1 MSPIAD
7 RSTLRL
13 VADAL
18 ERKDRVRL
26 ALSLVLILFGT
37 LLEMA
42 SLGLV
47 IPVVQAVVSGDRRAD
62 YAWLPEQLAE
72 MSYSTFVQLL
82 MVALVG
88 VFVVKNVFLL
98 ASNYYQQ
105 RAQLSISNR
114 IVQRL
119 FETYLRQPYE
129 FHLTSSSS
137 VLVRNVQEYS
147 SAVIS
152 GGVGPALMILT
163 DVVTGLG
170 LLTVLVLVQPA
181 STAMLV
187 GLFAVSSYLI
197 LRVSR
202 TRTRQWGV
210 ARVKHRG
217 ELMEALLSGFGG
229 IKEIKLFGRD
239 REVVDSHRTSL
250 HLAARANYMFSVM
263 QSVPRAVFEVMAVG
277 GVALLVVV
285 ATFDGQNLQ
294 DATLIIALFGVV
306 AFRMLPSVNRVIQS
320 VQQLSFGRAG
330 IEGAAEGLSLSQQST
345 SSSAGRPTD
354 KFERLEIRG
363 LKYSYPNSDSL
374 VTNIAALTVTA
385 GDSVG
390 IVGASGSGKS
400 TLVDLLIGILA
411 PREGTITVNGRDV
424 SSDAS
429 SDLTNNRRY
438 WQDRIGYVPQ
448 HVYLMDT
455 SLRRNVAFGL
465 AEKSISTADVEKAL
479 RLANLWEFVQALPDG
494 LDTVVGERGVRL
506 SGGQRQRLGIARA
519 LYGNPEVIV
528 LDEAT
533 SALDGDTER
542 EIVESLRAIAHDHT
556 LIVVA
561 HRTTTLAY
569 CSRLIRLDGGRIVQD
584 GTFAEVIGSLPVTES
599 EGQ

>member
-13 VADAL
+13 VAGVL

-26 ALSLVLILFGT
+26 VLSLALILIGT
-37 LLEMA
+37 ILEMA

-72 MSYSTFVQLL
+72 TSYSTFVQLL
-82 MVALVG
+82 MAALVG

-105 RAQLSISNR
+105 RAQLSINNR

-170 LLTVLVLVQPA
+170 LLSVLVLVQPA

-197 LRVSR
+197 LRLSR
-202 TRTRQWGV
+202 TRTRRWGA

-330 IEGAAEGLSLSQQST
+330 IEGAAEGLSLSQQAT
-345 SSSAGRPTD
+345 SLSAGRPTD
-354 KFERLEIRG
+354 KFERLEIRN

-374 VTNIAALTVTA
+374 VTDITDLTVTV

-429 SDLTNNRRY
+429 NNRRY

-465 AEKSISTADVEKAL
+465 AEKSISNADVEKAL

-561 HRTTTLAY
+561 HRTSTLAY

>member
-13 VADAL
+13 VAGVL

-26 ALSLVLILFGT
+26 ALSLVLILIGT
-37 LLEMA
+37 ILEMA

-82 MVALVG
+82 MAALVG

-98 ASNYYQQ
+98 ASNYYQK
-105 RAQLSISNR
+105 RAQLSIANR

-119 FETYLRQPYE
+119 FETYLRQSYE

-137 VLVRNVQEYS
+137 MLVRNVQEYS

-163 DVVTGLG
+163 DVATGLG
-170 LLTVLVLVQPA
+170 LFSVLVLVQPA

-202 TRTRQWGV
+202 TRTRRWGA

-250 HLAARANYMFSVM
+250 RLAATADYMFSVM

-330 IEGAAEGLSLSQQST
+330 IEGAAEGLSLSQQVT
-345 SSSAGRPTD
+345 SSSTGRPTD
-354 KFERLEIRG
+354 RFERLEIRG
-363 LKYSYPNSDSL
+363 LKYSYPNSDAL
-374 VTNIAALTVTA
+374 VSNIAALTVTA

-400 TLVDLLIGILA
+400 TLVDLLSGILA
-411 PREGTITVNGRDV
+411 PREGTIKVNGRDV
-424 SSDAS
+424 SGDAS
-429 SDLTNNRRY
+429 GSRRY

-465 AEKSISTADVEKAL
+465 AEKSISNADVEKAL
-479 RLANLWEFVQALPDG
+479 RLANLWEFVQTLPDG

-542 EIVESLRAIAHDHT
+542 EIVESMRAIAHDHT

>member
-13 VADAL
+13 VAGVL

-26 ALSLVLILFGT
+26 AQSLVLILIGT
-37 LLEMA
+37 ILEMA

-105 RAQLSISNR
+105 RAQLSINNR

-187 GLFAVSSYLI
+187 GLFALSSYLI
-197 LRVSR
+197 LRLSR
-202 TRTRQWGV
+202 TRTRRWGA
-210 ARVKHRG
+210 ARVKYRG

-239 REVVDSHRTSL
+239 REVVDAHRTSL
-250 HLAARANYMFSVM
+250 HLAARAVYMFSMM

-285 ATFDGQNLQ
+285 ATLDGQSLQ

-411 PREGTITVNGRDV
+411 PREGTIVVNGRDV
-424 SSDAS
+424 SSNVS
-429 SDLTNNRRY
+429 ENRRY

-465 AEKSISTADVEKAL
+465 AEKSISNADVEKAL

-569 CSRLIRLDGGRIVQD
+569 CSRLIRLDSGRIVQD

>member
-1 MSPIAD
+1 MSSISD

-13 VADAL
+13 VASVL
-18 ERKDRVRL
+18 ERKDRLRL
-26 ALSLVLILFGT
+26 AVSLVLILVGT

-42 SLGLV
+42 SLALV
-47 IPVVQAVVSGDRRAD
+47 IPVVQAVVSGDRRGD
-62 YAWLPEQLAE
+62 WTWLPQQLNE
-72 MSYSTFVQLL
+72 MSYSSFVQLL
-82 MVALVG
+82 MLALVV
-88 VFVVKNVFLL
+88 VFVVKNLFLL
-98 ASNYYQQ
+98 VSNYFQQ
-105 RAQLSISNR
+105 RVQLSISNR

-152 GGVGPALMILT
+152 GGVSPVLMILT
-163 DVVTGLG
+163 DVVTGIG
-170 LLTVLVLVQPA
+170 LLTILVLVQPV
-181 STAMLV
+181 STAMLA
-187 GLFAVSSYLI
+187 GLFAASSYLI
-197 LRVSR
+197 LRLSR
-202 TRTRQWGV
+202 TRTRRWG
-210 ARVKHRG
+210 AERVKHRG
-217 ELMEALLSGFGG
+217 VLMESLLSGFGG

-239 REVVDSHRTSL
+239 REVVDTHRTSL
-250 HLAARANYMFSVM
+250 HLAARASYMFSVL
-263 QSVPRAVFEVMAVG
+263 QSVPRALFEVVAVS
-277 GVALLVVV
+277 GVALLVVL
-285 ATFDGQNLQ
+285 ATLEGRDLQ

-320 VQQLSFGRAG
+320 VQQLSFGRTG
-330 IEGAAEGLSLSQQST
+330 IEGAVEGLSLPQQSN
-345 SSSAGRPTD
+345 SSAHSKPSD
-354 KFERLEIRG
+354 KFVQLEMHN
-363 LKYSYPNSDSL
+363 LKYSYPNSETL
-374 VTNIAALTVTA
+374 VTNVHAFVVKA
-385 GDSVG
+385 GESVG

-411 PREGTITVNGRDV
+411 PRDGTITVNGRDL
-424 SSDAS
+424 SD
-429 SDLTNNRRY
+429 DRRY

-448 HVYLMDT
+448 HVFLMDT
-455 SLRRNVAFGL
+455 TLRRNVAFGL
-465 AEKSISTADVEKAL
+465 AEKAISNVNVEKAL
-479 RLANLWEFVQALPDG
+479 RLANLWDFVQTLPGG

-533 SALDGDTER
+533 SALDGETER

-569 CSRLIRLDGGRIVQD
+569 CSRLIRLDGGRIVQE
-584 GTFAEVIGSLPVTES
+584 GTFDEVIGSLPVTES

>member
-13 VADAL
+13 VASVL

-26 ALSLVLILFGT
+26 VLSLALILIGT

-47 IPVVQAVVSGDRRAD
+47 IPVVQAVVSGDRRGD

-72 MSYSTFVQLL
+72 VSYSAFVQLL
-82 MVALVG
+82 MAALVG

-105 RAQLSISNR
+105 RAQLSINNR

-119 FETYLRQPYE
+119 FENYLRQPYE

-147 SAVIS
+147 SAVVSAGI
-152 GGVGPALMILT
+152 GPALMILT
-163 DVVTGLG
+163 DVVTGIG
-170 LLTVLVLVQPA
+170 LLAVLVLVQPA

-187 GLFAVSSYLI
+187 GLFALSSYAI
-197 LRVSR
+197 LRLSR
-202 TRTRQWGV
+202 TRTRQWGA

-217 ELMEALLSGFGG
+217 ELIEALLSGFGG

-239 REVVDSHRTSL
+239 REVVDAHRSSL
-250 HLAARANYMFSVM
+250 HLAARASYMFSVM

-330 IEGAAEGLSLSQQST
+330 IEGAAEGLSLSQQAT
-345 SSSAGRPTD
+345 SSSAGRQTN
-354 KFERLEIRG
+354 KFERLEISN
-363 LKYSYPNSDSL
+363 LKYSYPNSDAL

-400 TLVDLLIGILA
+400 TLVDLLLGILA
-411 PREGTITVNGRDV
+411 PRDGTITVNGHDV
-424 SSDAS
+424 N
-429 SDLTNNRRY
+429 NNRRY

-465 AEKSISTADVEKAL
+465 AEKSISNADVEKAL

-528 LDEAT
+528 MDEAT

-584 GTFAEVIGSLPVTES
+584 GSFKEVIGSLPVTES

>member
-1 MSPIAD
+1 
-7 RSTLRL
+7 
-13 VADAL
+13 
-18 ERKDRVRL
+18 
-26 ALSLVLILFGT
+26 
-37 LLEMA
+37 
-42 SLGLV
+42 
-47 IPVVQAVVSGDRRAD
+47 
-62 YAWLPEQLAE
+62 
-72 MSYSTFVQLL
+72 
-82 MVALVG
+82 
-88 VFVVKNVFLL
+88 
-98 ASNYYQQ
+98 
-105 RAQLSISNR
+105 
-114 IVQRL
+114 
-119 FETYLRQPYE
+119 
-129 FHLTSSSS
+129 
-137 VLVRNVQEYS
+137 
-147 SAVIS
+147 
-152 GGVGPALMILT
+152 
-163 DVVTGLG
+163 
-170 LLTVLVLVQPA
+170 
-181 STAMLV
+181 
-187 GLFAVSSYLI
+187 
-197 LRVSR
+197 
-202 TRTRQWGV
+202 
-210 ARVKHRG
+210 
-217 ELMEALLSGFGG
+217 
-229 IKEIKLFGRD
+229 LFGRD
-239 REVVDSHRTSL
+239 REVVDAHRTSL
-250 HLAARANYMFSVM
+250 HLAASAGYKFGVM

-285 ATFDGQNLQ
+285 ATFNGQSLQ

-306 AFRMLPSVNRVIQS
+306 AFRMLPSANRVIQA

-330 IEGAAEGLSLSQQST
+330 IEGATEGLSLSQQAT

-354 KFERLEIRG
+354 KFERLEIRN

-374 VTNIAALTVTA
+374 VTDITALIVTA
-385 GDSVG
+385 DDSVG
-390 IVGASGSGKS
+390 IVGTSGSGKS
-400 TLVDLLIGILA
+400 TLVDLLIGVLT
-411 PREGTITVNGRDV
+411 PREGTIEVNGRDV

-429 SDLTNNRRY
+429 DRRRY

-465 AEKSISTADVEKAL
+465 AEKSISNADVEKAL

-533 SALDGDTER
+533 SALDGETER

>member
-1 MSPIAD
+1 
-7 RSTLRL
+7 
-13 VADAL
+13 
-18 ERKDRVRL
+18 
-26 ALSLVLILFGT
+26 
-37 LLEMA
+37 
-42 SLGLV
+42 
-47 IPVVQAVVSGDRRAD
+47 
-62 YAWLPEQLAE
+62 
-72 MSYSTFVQLL
+72 
-82 MVALVG
+82 
-88 VFVVKNVFLL
+88 
-98 ASNYYQQ
+98 
-105 RAQLSISNR
+105 
-114 IVQRL
+114 
-119 FETYLRQPYE
+119 
-129 FHLTSSSS
+129 

-152 GGVGPALMILT
+152 GGVGPTLMILT
-163 DVVTGLG
+163 DVVTGIG
-170 LLTVLVLVQPA
+170 LLAVLVLVQPA
-181 STAMLV
+181 STVILAA
-187 GLFAVSSYLI
+187 LFAVSSYAI
-197 LRVSR
+197 LRLSR
-202 TRTRQWGV
+202 TNSRRWG
-210 ARVKHRG
+210 AERVKHRG
-217 ELMEALLSGFGG
+217 ALMEALLSGFGG

-239 REVVDSHRTSL
+239 REVVDAHRTSL
-250 HLAARANYMFSVM
+250 QLSARSTYMFSVM

-330 IEGAAEGLSLSQQST
+330 IEGAAEGLSLSQQAT
-345 SSSAGRPTD
+345 SSSAGRQTE
-354 KFERLEIRG
+354 KFERLEIRN
-363 LKYSYPNSDSL
+363 LKYSYPNSDAL

-400 TLVDLLIGILA
+400 TLVDLLLGILA
-411 PREGTITVNGRDV
+411 PREGTITVNGHDV
-424 SSDAS
+424 NHD
-429 SDLTNNRRY
+429 RRY

-465 AEKSISTADVEKAL
+465 AEKSISNADVEKAL

-569 CSRLIRLDGGRIVQD
+569 CNRLIRLDGGRIVQD
-584 GTFAEVIGSLPVTES
+584 GSFAEVIGSLPVNES

>member
-1 MSPIAD
+1 
-7 RSTLRL
+7 
-13 VADAL
+13 
-18 ERKDRVRL
+18 
-26 ALSLVLILFGT
+26 
-37 LLEMA
+37 
-42 SLGLV
+42 
-47 IPVVQAVVSGDRRAD
+47 
-62 YAWLPEQLAE
+62 
-72 MSYSTFVQLL
+72 
-82 MVALVG
+82 
-88 VFVVKNVFLL
+88 
-98 ASNYYQQ
+98 
-105 RAQLSISNR
+105 
-114 IVQRL
+114 
-119 FETYLRQPYE
+119 
-129 FHLTSSSS
+129 
-137 VLVRNVQEYS
+137 
-147 SAVIS
+147 
-152 GGVGPALMILT
+152 
-163 DVVTGLG
+163 
-170 LLTVLVLVQPA
+170 
-181 STAMLV
+181 
-187 GLFAVSSYLI
+187 
-197 LRVSR
+197 
-202 TRTRQWGV
+202 
-210 ARVKHRG
+210 
-217 ELMEALLSGFGG
+217 
-229 IKEIKLFGRD
+229 
-239 REVVDSHRTSL
+239 
-250 HLAARANYMFSVM
+250 MFSVM

-285 ATFDGQNLQ
+285 ATLNGQNLQ

-330 IEGAAEGLSLSQQST
+330 IEGAAEGLSLSQQAT

-354 KFERLEIRG
+354 KFSRLEIRN
-363 LKYSYPNSDSL
+363 LKYSYPNSDAL
-374 VTNIAALTVTA
+374 VTDIEELTVTA

-400 TLVDLLIGILA
+400 TLVDLLLGILA
-411 PREGTITVNGRDV
+411 PREGTITVNGQDV
-424 SSDAS
+424 
-429 SDLTNNRRY
+429 NHNRRY

-465 AEKSISTADVEKAL
+465 AEKSISNADVEKAL

-569 CSRLIRLDGGRIVQD
+569 CSRLIRLEGGRIVQD

>member
-13 VADAL
+13 VAGVL

-26 ALSLVLILFGT
+26 ALSLALILIGT

-47 IPVVQAVVSGDRRAD
+47 IPVVQAVVSGDRRGD
-62 YAWLPEQLAE
+62 YAWLPEQLTE
-72 MSYSTFVQLL
+72 VSYSAFVQLL
-82 MVALVG
+82 MAALVG

-105 RAQLSISNR
+105 RAQLSINNR

-119 FETYLRQPYE
+119 FENYLRQPYE

-147 SAVIS
+147 SAVVSAGI
-152 GGVGPALMILT
+152 GPALMILT
-163 DVVTGLG
+163 DVVTGIG
-170 LLTVLVLVQPA
+170 LLAVLVLVQPA

-202 TRTRQWGV
+202 TRTRRWGA
-210 ARVKHRG
+210 ARVKYRG
-217 ELMEALLSGFGG
+217 ELIEALLSGFGG

-239 REVVDSHRTSL
+239 REVVDAHRTSL
-250 HLAARANYMFSVM
+250 HLAARASYMFSMM

-330 IEGAAEGLSLSQQST
+330 IEGAAEGLSLSQQAT

-354 KFERLEIRG
+354 KFERLEIRN
-363 LKYSYPNSDSL
+363 LKYSYPNSDAL

-411 PREGTITVNGRDV
+411 PREGTITVNGHDV
-424 SSDAS
+424 
-429 SDLTNNRRY
+429 NHNRRY

-465 AEKSISTADVEKAL
+465 AEKSISNADVEKAL

-542 EIVESLRAIAHDHT
+542 EIVESMRAIAHDHT

>member
-1 MSPIAD
+1 MSPITD

-13 VADAL
+13 VASVL
-18 ERKDRVRL
+18 ERRDRVRL
-26 ALSLVLILFGT
+26 AFSLALILIGT

-47 IPVVQAVVSGDRRAD
+47 IPVVQAVVSGDRRGD
-62 YAWLPEQLAE
+62 YAWLPEQLIE
-72 MSYSTFVQLL
+72 LSYSTFVQLL
-82 MVALVG
+82 MAALVG

-105 RAQLSISNR
+105 RALLSINNR

-119 FETYLRQPYE
+119 FENYLRQPYE

-147 SAVIS
+147 GAVVS
-152 GGVGPALMILT
+152 VGVAPALVILT
-163 DVVTGLG
+163 DVGTGIG
-170 LLTVLVLVQPA
+170 LLAVLVLVQPA

-187 GLFAVSSYLI
+187 GLFALSSYAI
-197 LRVSR
+197 LRLSR
-202 TRTRQWGV
+202 TRTRRWGA

-239 REVVDSHRTSL
+239 REVVDAHRTSL
-250 HLAARANYMFSVM
+250 HLAARAGYMFSVM

-285 ATFDGQNLQ
+285 ASLNSQNLQ

-330 IEGAAEGLSLSQQST
+330 IEGAAEGLSLSQQAT
-345 SSSAGRPTD
+345 SSSAGRQTD
-354 KFERLEIRG
+354 KFERLEIRN
-363 LKYSYPNSDSL
+363 LKYSYPNSDAL

-400 TLVDLLIGILA
+400 TLVDLLLGILA
-411 PREGTITVNGRDV
+411 PRDGTITVNGHDV
-424 SSDAS
+424 N
-429 SDLTNNRRY
+429 NNRRY

-465 AEKSISTADVEKAL
+465 AEKSISNADVEKAL

>member
-13 VADAL
+13 VAGVL
-18 ERKDRVRL
+18 ERRDRVRL
-26 ALSLVLILFGT
+26 ALSLALILVGT

-47 IPVVQAVVSGDRRAD
+47 IPVVQAVVSGDRRGD
-62 YAWLPEQLAE
+62 YAWLPEQLTE
-72 MSYSTFVQLL
+72 LSYSAFVQLL
-82 MVALVG
+82 MAALVG
-88 VFVVKNVFLL
+88 VFVIKNAFLL

-105 RAQLSISNR
+105 RAQLSINNR

-119 FETYLRQPYE
+119 FENYLRQPYE
-129 FHLTSSSS
+129 FHLASSSS

-147 SAVIS
+147 SAVTFYGIS
-152 GGVGPALMILT
+152 PAMLITT
-163 DVVTGLG
+163 DVVTGIG
-170 LLTVLVLVQPA
+170 LLAVLVLVQPA
-181 STAMLV
+181 STAMLA
-187 GLFAVSSYLI
+187 GLFATSSYAI
-197 LRVSR
+197 LRLSR
-202 TRTRQWGV
+202 TNSRRWG
-210 ARVKHRG
+210 AERVKHRG

-239 REVVDSHRTSL
+239 REVVDAHRTSL
-250 HLAARANYMFSVM
+250 HLAARASYMFSVL
-263 QSVPRAVFEVMAVG
+263 QSVPRAIFEVVAVG

-285 ATFDGQNLQ
+285 ASLNSQNLQ

-330 IEGAAEGLSLSQQST
+330 IEGAAEGLSLAQQAT

-354 KFERLEIRG
+354 KFERLEIRN
-363 LKYSYPNSDSL
+363 LRYSYPNSDAL

-400 TLVDLLIGILA
+400 TLVDLLLGILA
-411 PREGTITVNGRDV
+411 PRDGTITVNGHDV
-424 SSDAS
+424 N
-429 SDLTNNRRY
+429 NNRRY

-465 AEKSISTADVEKAL
+465 AEKSISNADVQKAL

-584 GTFAEVIGSLPVTES
+584 GSFKEVIGSLPVTES